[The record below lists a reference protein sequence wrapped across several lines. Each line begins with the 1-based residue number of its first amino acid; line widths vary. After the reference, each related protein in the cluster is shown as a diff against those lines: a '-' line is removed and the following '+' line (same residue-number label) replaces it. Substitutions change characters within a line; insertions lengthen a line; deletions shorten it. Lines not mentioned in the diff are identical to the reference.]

1 MLVYR
6 RISPCFMMY
15 PYYITIFTILY
26 NSHDIP
32 IYQASWAKLHE
43 GAGSKSN
50 STKAG
55 DLLGDPSRFQETTW
69 IYIRFTYCSWFMVDL
84 WLIYGWFMVDLWLI
98 YGWFVVD
105 LWLIYGW
112 FVVDLWLIYGW
123 FVVDLWLI
131 CGWFMVD
138 LWLICGWFMVDLWLI
153 CGWFMVDLW
162 LIYGWF
168 MVDLWLIWV

>member
-112 FVVDLWLIYGW
+112 F
-123 FVVDLWLI
+123 
-131 CGWFMVD
+131 MVD
-138 LWLICGWFMVDLWLI
+138 LGVKLELLRVQFHGYFVENTMMSSQLFFCDGLVHWASALATEVMAYHWELFSFCINLKEI
-153 CGWFMVDLW
+153 
-162 LIYGWF
+162 
-168 MVDLWLIWV
+168 